1 MGLSLSQSCTCRN
14 MLSPE
19 QGHCESFCGRL
30 KQMLLL
36 ILWDNEV
43 QQLQSPS
50 VLRASGLNMGRFKRS
65 LALSFFVM
73 PDPISTYFP

>member
-1 MGLSLSQSCTCRN
+1 MGLSLNR
-14 MLSPE
+14 
-19 QGHCESFCGRL
+19 GSFCERL
-30 KQMLLL
+30 KQLLLL

-65 LALSFFVM
+65 LALSF
-73 PDPISTYFP
+73 PNIISTYFP